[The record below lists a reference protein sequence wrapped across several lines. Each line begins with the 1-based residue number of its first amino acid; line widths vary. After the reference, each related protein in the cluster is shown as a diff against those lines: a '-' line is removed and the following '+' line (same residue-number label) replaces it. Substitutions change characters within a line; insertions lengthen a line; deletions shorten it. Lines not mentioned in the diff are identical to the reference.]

1 MYIQSNNQQ
10 KQQHLGMTEWG
21 FRFMIKQEFYKN
33 GLENLS
39 DFKIQFIVALLVL
52 RTSNLRQ
59 LEAACRRCPSI
70 QVLLKISQISQESTC
85 VGASNAGV
93 FL

>member
-1 MYIQSNNQQ
+1 
-10 KQQHLGMTEWG
+10 
-21 FRFMIKQEFYKN
+21 MIKQEFYKN

-70 QVLLKISQISQESTC
+70 
-85 VGASNAGV
+85 
-93 FL
+93 